1 MRTFVTGALA
11 ALTLLTGASAASA
24 AEPVRQADGDYY
36 TFDLVNQSDY
46 TIATFHT
53 GEPGGTWSSDWMP
66 TRILEAHDNV
76 AMRFYDSEDAC
87 VYYVKVVFT
96 DGDEFTERLDFCD
109 LEYVV
114 VTNQGI
120 YGTNGD

>member
-1 MRTFVTGALA
+1 MKSLMIGALGALA
-11 ALTLLTGASAASA
+11 LMAGATSASA
-24 AEPVRQADGDYY
+24 AEPVGQADGDYY

-46 TIATFHT
+46 DILTFHT

-66 TRILEAHDNV
+66 TRILEAHDDV

-87 VYYVKVVFT
+87 EYYVKVVFA

-114 VTNQGI
+114 VTNDGI
-120 YGTNGD
+120 YATNGD

>member
-1 MRTFVTGALA
+1 MKAFVTGAIA
-11 ALTLLTGASAASA
+11 ALTLLAGASAASA

-46 TIATFHT
+46 TILTFQT
-53 GEPGGTWSSDWMP
+53 GEPGGTWSRDWMP
-66 TRILEAHDNV
+66 TRVLEAHDDV
-76 AMRFYDSEDAC
+76 AMRFYDSDDAC
-87 VYYVKVVFT
+87 DYYVKIVFT
-96 DGDEFTERLDFCD
+96 DGDEWTERLDFCD

-114 VTNQGI
+114 VTNDGI

>member
-1 MRTFVTGALA
+1 MKTFVTGAIA
-11 ALTLLTGASAASA
+11 ALSLLAGASAASA

-46 TIATFHT
+46 TILTFHT
-53 GEPGGTWSSDWMP
+53 GEPGGTWSRDWMP
-66 TRILEAHDNV
+66 TRVLEANDNV

-87 VYYVKVVFT
+87 IYYVKVVFT
-96 DGDEFTERLDFCD
+96 DGDEWTERLDFCD

-114 VTNQGI
+114 VTNDGI

>member
-1 MRTFVTGALA
+1 MKTMIMGAMA
-11 ALTLLTGASAASA
+11 ALSLLAGAASA
-24 AEPVRQADGDYY
+24 SAEPVRQADGDYY

-46 TIATFHT
+46 TILTFHT

-66 TRILEAHDNV
+66 TRILESNDSV

-87 VYYVKVVFT
+87 IYYVKIVFT
-96 DGDEFTERLDFCD
+96 DGDEWTERLDFCD

-114 VTNQGI
+114 VTNEGI

>member
-1 MRTFVTGALA
+1 MKTMIMGAMAALA
-11 ALTLLTGASAASA
+11 MLAGAAPASA
-24 AEPVRQADGDYY
+24 EPIQADGDYY
-36 TFDLVNQSDY
+36 TFDLVNQSSY
-46 TIATFHT
+46 TILTFHT

-66 TRILEAHDNV
+66 SRVLEAGDNV

-87 VYYVKVVFT
+87 EYYVKVVFT
-96 DGDEFTERLDFCD
+96 DGDEWTGRLDFCD

-114 VTNQGI
+114 VTNEGI

>member
-1 MRTFVTGALA
+1 MKTFATGAIA
-11 ALTLLTGASAASA
+11 ALTLFAGVAPAMA
-24 AEPVRQADGDYY
+24 AEPVRQADGNYY

-87 VYYVKVVFT
+87 IYYVKVVFT
-96 DGDEFTERLDFCD
+96 DGDEWTERLDFCD

>member
-1 MRTFVTGALA
+1 MKTIVTGALA
-11 ALTLLTGASAASA
+11 ALALLACAAPASA

-46 TIATFHT
+46 VIATFQT
-53 GEPGGTWSSDWMP
+53 GEPGGVWSRDWMP
-66 TRILEAHDNV
+66 TRILDAHDNV

-87 VYYVKVVFT
+87 DYYVKIVFA
-96 DGDEFTERLDFCD
+96 DGDEWTERLNFCD

-114 VTNQGI
+114 VTNEGI